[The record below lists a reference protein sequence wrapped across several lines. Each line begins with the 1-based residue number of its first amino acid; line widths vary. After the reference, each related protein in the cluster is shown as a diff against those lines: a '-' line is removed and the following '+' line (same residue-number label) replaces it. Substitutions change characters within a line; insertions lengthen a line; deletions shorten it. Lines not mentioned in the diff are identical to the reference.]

1 MNLSKREER
10 GVKQAAAIKYSPES
24 GKAPKIIAL
33 GKGQVAEKI
42 MEKAKEH
49 DVPLYNDPNLAEVLN
64 TMRIGDEIP
73 EDLYEVVASV
83 LVFVSSLDKKYDKY
97 KVK

>member
-1 MNLSKREER
+1 MTLEKREVK
-10 GVKQAAAIKYSPES
+10 GIKQAAAIKYSPDS

-33 GKGQVAEKI
+33 GKGQIAEKI

-49 DVPLYNDPNLAEVLN
+49 EVPLYTDPNLAEVLN

-83 LVFVSSLDKKYDKY
+83 LVFVSSLDKKYGLQKR
-97 KVK
+97 